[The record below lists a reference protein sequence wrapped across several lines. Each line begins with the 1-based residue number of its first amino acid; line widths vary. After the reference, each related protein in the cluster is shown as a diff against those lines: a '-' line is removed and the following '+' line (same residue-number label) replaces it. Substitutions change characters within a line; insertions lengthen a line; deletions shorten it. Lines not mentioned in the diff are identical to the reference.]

1 LLVREAGGTVTDFG
15 NGDDW
20 LFGEELVA
28 SNGRIH
34 GELIGPIGKFFG
46 K

>member
-1 LLVREAGGTVTDFG
+1 MPVAGGTVTDFR
-15 NGDDW
+15 NGGDW

-28 SNGRIH
+28 SNGAIH
-34 GELIGPIGKFFG
+34 QELIRPIGKFFG